1 MNSHCLEEEYSAK
14 MARYLRMTKQ
24 EAESP
29 KGRGLAQSIKAL
41 GSKIPKA
48 EKLQNDP
55 NPEGRLNPLI
65 P

>member
-1 MNSHCLEEEYSAK
+1 